1 MRQHRR
7 LVISLV
13 MALAVAGSSLALP
26 LFPQSNKDKKD
37 DQKKSDQKKT
47 DQQKTDQPKKA
58 DEQPAPLFEGKMNL
72 KSSRQGKDSASLGFS
87 GVGPNGEVEQ
97 AVLNAT
103 PNSAD
108 LQKAS
113 EMGSRRVAPDAL
125 QLFIL
130 EGQLNPQGVPKSQ
143 K

>member
-1 MRQHRR
+1 MRHR
-7 LVISLV
+7 LMMFGLLMTLLAGGSL
-13 MALAVAGSSLALP
+13 LTLP
-26 LFPQSNKDKKD
+26 MFSQGKGKKD
-37 DQKKSDQKKT
+37 EPKKT
-47 DQQKTDQPKKA
+47 EQQKA
-58 DEQPAPLFEGKMNL
+58 DEQKKQEQQPAPLFEGKMNL

-97 AVLNAT
+97 KVLTAT
-103 PNSAD
+103 PTSTD

-113 EMGSRRVAPDAL
+113 EMGNRKVAPDAL

-130 EGQLNPQGVPKSQ
+130 EGQLNPQAAPKSQ

>member
-1 MRQHRR
+1 MREHRM
-7 LVISLV
+7 LGISLV
-13 MALAVAGSSLALP
+13 LALAVAGSSLALP
-26 LFPQSNKDKKD
+26 LFPQSKSKKEEP
-37 DQKKSDQKKT
+37 KKS
-47 DQQKTDQPKKA
+47 DQQKTDQQPKKT

-97 AVLNAT
+97 AVLSAT
-103 PNSAD
+103 PTSAD

-113 EMGSRRVAPDAL
+113 EMGNRKVAPDAL

-130 EGQLNPQGVPKSQ
+130 EGQLNPQGAPKSQ

>member
-1 MRQHRR
+1 MKPRR
-7 LVISLV
+7 LLMISLL
-13 MALAVAGSSLALP
+13 MALAVAGSSLAVP
-26 LFPQSNKDKKD
+26 LFPQGKKDKKD
-37 DQKKSDQKKT
+37 EPKKQEP
-47 DQQKTDQPKKA
+47 QKTDEQKKA

-97 AVLNAT
+97 KVLEAT
-103 PNSAD
+103 PTGTD

-113 EMGSRRVAPDAL
+113 EMGNRRVAPDAL
-125 QLFIL
+125 QLFIV
-130 EGQLNPQGVPKSQ
+130 EGQLNPQGAPKSQ

>member
-1 MRQHRR
+1 MRQHRAM
-7 LVISLV
+7 VISLV

-26 LFPQSNKDKKD
+26 LFPQGKNKKEEP
-37 DQKKSDQKKT
+37 KKS
-47 DQQKTDQPKKA
+47 DQQKTDQQQKKT

-103 PNSAD
+103 PSGAD

-113 EMGSRRVAPDAL
+113 EMGRRKVAPDAL
-125 QLFIL
+125 QLFIQ
-130 EGQLNPQGVPKSQ
+130 EGQLNPQGVPKS
-143 K
+143 KK